1 MRHNPEAREKPQVAI
16 EAVRDWNLRKRR
28 NLKPEHLLKAWQ
40 RLKEQGWNPL
50 PASA

>member
-1 MRHNPEAREKPQVAI
+1 MRENPEAREKPQAAI
-16 EAVRDWNLRKRR
+16 EAVRKWVPRKRR
-28 NLKPEHLLKAWQ
+28 SLKPDHLLKAWQ